1 MDSSH
6 WSSTLE
12 HIVLLIV
19 SDNSQS
25 SSVGLGAEDL
35 LNCFLILILE
45 YNNRQLSA
53 SRVAS
58 GPESASFLVVLTNG
72 IEGVLKPVLEVIP
85 ILLPDLSPYL
95 KGRSLLTVTEVVEE
109 PKRDIV
115 RNVVVDVVLSQEEL
129 LKALHNLLT
138 CRVSSVVKFN
148 VLVKVFSLVLNL
160 STLVRSR
167 STAAHF

>member
-1 MDSSH
+1 MLSVLLGISVLLGDPLDLGSVDKGAILKVDLLPVQFRRVDLEALDSSH

-35 LNCFLILILE
+35 LNCLLILILE

-72 IEGVLKPVLEVIP
+72 IEGVLKPVLEVIL

-129 LKALHNLLT
+129 L
-138 CRVSSVVKFN
+138 
-148 VLVKVFSLVLNL
+148 
-160 STLVRSR
+160 
-167 STAAHF
+167 